1 MIKED
6 RFLEKIADFCIS
18 KSKDLGSTS
27 SNVLVMNTIS
37 ENVNIRNKKLDGS
50 ERSENLGVTLTT
62 YIGKKKASISSTN
75 LSENNLIELVTR
87 CIDST
92 KVTPEDEYNSLPDQE
107 LHFKGEKNLELYDNT
122 HLSNDEKINFIK
134 EAEEVAFSHDKIVNT
149 NGSGFSETKSNFILA
164 NSNGFSDGYKTSQF
178 TAYCEVVSKSN
189 GSMERDYEYSSKRH
203 FKDLLTPKQIGE
215 SAAQLSISKLNP
227 KKIESNKMG
236 IVFDKRIAQNLL
248 STFASAISS
257 NTISKGTTFLKD
269 CLDKKIFNDQINIID
284 KANIKKANGSRYFDS
299 EGVRI
304 EDLKLVKNGILNDYL
319 VETYSGKKINR
330 KSNGRSSGTT
340 NLYFENGD
348 QSFDQL
354 INSEKKLLY
363 IKETIGRGAN
373 IITGD
378 YSVGASGIMIENGKF
393 TFPVSEITIAGNFN
407 EMFKNIILADDLE
420 FKYSTNSPTML
431 VNGIT
436 VGGK

>member
-75 LSENNLIELVTR
+75 FSENNLIELVTR

-189 GSMERDYEYSSKRH
+189 DSMERDYEYSSKRH
-203 FKDLLTPKQIGE
+203 YKDLLTPKQIGE
-215 SAAQLSISKLNP
+215 SAAKMAISKLNP

-304 EDLKLVKNGILNDYL
+304 EDLKLVKNGILKDYL

>member
-6 RFLEKIADFCIS
+6 RFLEKNADFCIS

-75 LSENNLIELVTR
+75 LSENNLIELVTK

-215 SAAQLSISKLNP
+215 SAAKMAISKLNP

-304 EDLKLVKNGILNDYL
+304 EDLKLVKNGILKDYL

>member
-75 LSENNLIELVTR
+75 VSENNLIELVTR

-215 SAAQLSISKLNP
+215 SAAKLAISKLNP

-269 CLDKKIFNDQINIID
+269 CLNKKIFNDQINIID

-304 EDLKLVKNGILNDYL
+304 EDLKLVKNGILKDYL

>member
-215 SAAQLSISKLNP
+215 SAAKLAISKLNP

-269 CLDKKIFNDQINIID
+269 CLNKKIFNDKINIID

-304 EDLKLVKNGILNDYL
+304 EDLKLVKNGILKDYL

>member
-87 CIDST
+87 CIEAT

-215 SAAQLSISKLNP
+215 SAAQLAISKLNP

-304 EDLKLVKNGILNDYL
+304 EDLQLVKNGILNDYL

>member
-1 MIKED
+1 MIKDD

-18 KSKDLGSTS
+18 KSKDLGSTG

-92 KVTPEDEYNSLPDQE
+92 KVTPGDEFNSLPDQE

-134 EAEEVAFSHDKIVNT
+134 DAEEVAFSHEKIVNT

-164 NSNGFSDGYKTSQF
+164 NSNGFLDGYKTSQF

-203 FKDLLTPKQIGE
+203 YKDLLTPKQIGE
-215 SAAQLSISKLNP
+215 SAAKMAISKLNP

-269 CLDKKIFNDQINIID
+269 CLDKKIFNDRINIID

-299 EGVRI
+299 EGVGI
-304 EDLKLVKNGILNDYL
+304 EDLQLVKNGILNDYL

-363 IKETIGRGAN
+363 INETIGRGAN